1 MTKPVETLH
10 ETETWV
16 FDLDNTLYPA
26 SCGLMAA
33 VSTRMTGFVAEV
45 LKLAHDEALV
55 EQKRMFREHGTTLR
69 GLMNDHG
76 VDPHDFMDYVH
87 AVDYSMVGANPRL
100 KATLERLPGRK
111 VVYTN
116 ASADHAVKVLAE
128 LGVAD
133 LFDGIFDVIA
143 AGFVPKPNPQPYAIM
158 AERHGI
164 DPHRAVMLEDMSANL
179 APAAAMGMTT
189 VWVRHDTDNA
199 PDWAAPEAGCDYV
212 HHETDD
218 VLTWLESVAQH
229 A

>member
-1 MTKPVETLH
+1 MTKPIEVLH

-26 SCGLMAA
+26 SCGLMAE
-33 VSTRMTGFVAEV
+33 VSVRMTRFVAQILE
-45 LKLAHDEALV
+45 LAHDDALV

-76 VDPHDFMDYVH
+76 VDPHEFMDYVH

-100 KATLERLPGRK
+100 KATLSRLPGRK

-116 ASADHAVKVLAE
+116 ASADHADKVLAE
-128 LGVAD
+128 LGVAE
-133 LFDGIFDVIA
+133 LFDGIFDVA
-143 AGFVPKPNPQPYAIM
+143 AADYVPKPNPAPYEVLARQH
-158 AERHGI
+158 AI
-164 DPHRAVMLEDMSANL
+164 DPRKAVMLEDMSPNL

-189 VWVRHDTDNA
+189 VWVRHDGGNA

-218 VLTWLESVAQH
+218 VIAWLESVADH